1 MKTEF
6 SKLPPSIKKA
16 FRARQRLMLCADIL
30 DIAVTEDLPRAK
42 MAAGNTKMRIN
53 RVRQDID
60 LITKAFAGEILTGTE
75 EGIMGSK
82 DFAYAFYTIINILKD
97 WPDDELY
104 ALAKELQERSKHG
117 N

>member
-30 DIAVTEDLPRAK
+30 DIAVVEDLPPARLSK
-42 MAAGNTKMRIN
+42 GNIKMRIN
-53 RVRQDID
+53 RVRADID
-60 LITKAFAGEILTGTE
+60 LITRSFAGEIMAGE
-75 EGIMGSK
+75 EGAMGSK
-82 DFAYAFYTIINILKD
+82 DFAYAFYVIINILKD

-104 ALAKELQERSKHG
+104 ALGKELQERSKNG

>member
-6 SKLPPSIKKA
+6 PKLPPSIKKA

-30 DIAVTEDLPRAK
+30 DIAVVEDLPPARLSK
-42 MAAGNTKMRIN
+42 GNIKMRIN
-53 RVRQDID
+53 RVRADID
-60 LITKAFAGEILTGTE
+60 LITRSFAEEIMAGE
-75 EGIMGSK
+75 EGAMGSK
-82 DFAYAFYTIINILKD
+82 DFAFAFYVIINILKD

-104 ALAKELQERSKHG
+104 ALGKELQERSKNG